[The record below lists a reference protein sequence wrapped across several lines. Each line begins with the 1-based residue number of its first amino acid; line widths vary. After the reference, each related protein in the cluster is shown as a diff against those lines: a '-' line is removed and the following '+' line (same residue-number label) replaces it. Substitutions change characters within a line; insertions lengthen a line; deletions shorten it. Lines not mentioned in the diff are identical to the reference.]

1 MIPTHND
8 CLLPL
13 GIVDYE
19 KGQLWIL
26 DAHFMEGWFV
36 EIFMTI
42 PHPHSST
49 LCSDDQ
55 ASNARGGKGQVIL
68 SVCRSEGVFA

>member
-1 MIPTHND
+1 MIDSYPSVLWITRR
-8 CLLPL
+8 
-13 GIVDYE
+13 
-19 KGQLWIL
+19 GQLWIL

-42 PHPHSST
+42 PRPHSST

-68 SVCRSEGVFA
+68 SVCRREGVLLELT